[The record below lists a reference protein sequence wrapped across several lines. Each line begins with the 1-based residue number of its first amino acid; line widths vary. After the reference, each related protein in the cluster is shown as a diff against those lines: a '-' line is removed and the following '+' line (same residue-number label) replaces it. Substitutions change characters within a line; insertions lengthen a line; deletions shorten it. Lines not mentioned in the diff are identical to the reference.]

1 MYIRRRIQER
11 KNRQADGAAGF
22 LRSFKKIIVM
32 GKQND
37 KLLRLIDKREAMSKT
52 VGKSSPQTG
61 KWKSKEFR
69 AFQGRKSHSA
79 VDPAPEKG
87 IEQVDQAERRSCL
100 AER

>member
-37 KLLRLIDKREAMSKT
+37 KLLRLIDKRE
-52 VGKSSPQTG
+52 
-61 KWKSKEFR
+61 
-69 AFQGRKSHSA
+69 
-79 VDPAPEKG
+79 
-87 IEQVDQAERRSCL
+87 
-100 AER
+100 